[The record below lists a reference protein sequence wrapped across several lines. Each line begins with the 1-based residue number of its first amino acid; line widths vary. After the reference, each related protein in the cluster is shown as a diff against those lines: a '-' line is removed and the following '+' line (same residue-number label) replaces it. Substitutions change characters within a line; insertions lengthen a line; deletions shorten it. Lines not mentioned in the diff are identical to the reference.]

1 MLMDGSKSDRE
12 GGRLMGAS
20 TFVESSLNEKA
31 RTWAMLIALVRIRTR
46 SVAKRAHQSPIEGI
60 NTVEEP
66 SF

>member
-1 MLMDGSKSDRE
+1 M
-12 GGRLMGAS
+12 MGAS

-46 SVAKRAHQSPIEGI
+46 SVAKRAHQSPVEGI

-66 SF
+66 SL